1 MSKTEKVVSWV
12 VYRMTTHGKPNRV
25 NAVCQQDEWEAIER
39 ARPGYHTLILAG
51 ITSEGEAER
60 LARKIPLDGDTSKP
74 PKSQALPPRSASN
87 PTAAGGEAGI
97 PPPSSAGTRSHAS
110 PDVGE
115 TILGKLPSQ

>member
-12 VYRMTTHGKPNRV
+12 VYRMTIHRKPKGV
-25 NAVCQQDEWEAIER
+25 NAVCEQDEWEAMER
-39 ARPGYHTLILAG
+39 AAPGYHTLILAG

-60 LARKIPLDGDTSKP
+60 LARSIPLDGDTSKP

-87 PTAAGGEAGI
+87 PLAAGGEAGI
-97 PPPSSAGTRSHAS
+97 PPHSSAETRSPAS

-115 TILGKLPSQ
+115 TIH

>member
-12 VYRMTTHGKPNRV
+12 VYRMTTHGKPNGG
-25 NAVCQQDEWEAIER
+25 NAVCQQEEWEAMER
-39 ARPGYHTLILAG
+39 AAPGYHTLILAG

-60 LARKIPLDGDTSKP
+60 LARSIPLDGDTRKP
-74 PKSQALPPRSASN
+74 AKSQVLPPRSASN
-87 PTAAGGEAGI
+87 PLAAGGEAGS

-115 TILGKLPSQ
+115 TIH